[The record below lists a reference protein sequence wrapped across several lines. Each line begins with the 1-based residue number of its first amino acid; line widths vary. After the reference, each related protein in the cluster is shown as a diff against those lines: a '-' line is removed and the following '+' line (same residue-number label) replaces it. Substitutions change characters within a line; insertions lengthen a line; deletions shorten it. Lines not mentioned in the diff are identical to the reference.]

1 MCNGGVGGPHAGS
14 QTVVGGRK
22 ILVVST
28 LSALS
33 AMSPLHVFSMHT
45 PMIRMLHD
53 LRPADMYIVPIS
65 PAASHAIY
73 CTCHLPPASFGA
85 QCALRV
91 TA

>member
-14 QTVVGGRK
+14 QMVVDGRK

-33 AMSPLHVFSMHT
+33 TMAPLHVLSMHRS
-45 PMIRMLHD
+45 MIRMLHD
-53 LRPADMYIVPIS
+53 LRPADIYIVPIS

-73 CTCHLPPASFGA
+73 CTCHLLRSGLNVL
-85 QCALRV
+85 CA
-91 TA
+91 